1 MGFVQQ
7 FIHDY
12 PALAIAAVGLTVWA
26 LVDLATRQV
35 PQFWVWVILL
45 LPGVGAL
52 AYLIG
57 VVRPNL
63 RNLGGSW
70 FTSRPS
76 LDELRY
82 RVEQAPT
89 LTNHLALA
97 ERLIEGRDF
106 AAAIPHL
113 EEAHKREPDHGQV
126 LYSLAYCHVEEGRPT
141 VAVPLLEHLTKHD
154 PRWWHYTGW
163 HLLIT
168 AQEEAGD
175 RAAAIA
181 SCREL
186 VRLSS
191 TLQHCCM
198 LAEHLLQEGQSGEVP
213 GILQR
218 ALQDYE
224 FTTGAIR
231 RQNRR
236 WAGEARRLLR
246 QATTAKQGG

>member
-1 MGFVQQ
+1 MGILHEI
-7 FIHDY
+7 IHDY
-12 PALAIAAVGLTVWA
+12 PVLAVATVGLIVWA
-26 LVDLATRQV
+26 LIDLSTRQV
-35 PQFWVWVILL
+35 ESYWVWVILL

-52 AYLIG
+52 VYLFA

-63 RNLGGSW
+63 RSLGSSW
-70 FTSRPS
+70 FTPRPS

-82 RVEQAPT
+82 RAEQAPT

-97 ERLIEGRDF
+97 ERLIEGEDF

-113 EEAHKREPDHGQV
+113 EEAHKREPEHGQV
-126 LYSLAYCHVEEGRPT
+126 LYSLAYCHVQEGRAAA
-141 VAVPLLEHLTKHD
+141 AVPLLEQLTQRE

-168 AQEEAGD
+168 AQDEAGD
-175 RAAAIA
+175 RPAAVA

-186 VRLSS
+186 VRLSP
-191 TLQHCCM
+191 TLEHSCL
-198 LAEHLLQEGQSGEVP
+198 LAERLLQDGQTGEVQLL
-213 GILQR
+213 LQR

-224 FTTGAIR
+224 FAPGSSR
-231 RQNRR
+231 RRNRR

-246 QATTAKQGG
+246 QATAARQGP